1 MNGDYDVFQIFKD
14 QDNYSIEKQQ
24 NQDILEYIGPI
35 KIEMTRDGRGRGLF
49 ASRDIKQ
56 GEFLLVE

>member
-1 MNGDYDVFQIFKD
+1 MNGDYDVLQIFKD

-49 ASRDIKQ
+49 ATRDIK
-56 GEFLLVE
+56 